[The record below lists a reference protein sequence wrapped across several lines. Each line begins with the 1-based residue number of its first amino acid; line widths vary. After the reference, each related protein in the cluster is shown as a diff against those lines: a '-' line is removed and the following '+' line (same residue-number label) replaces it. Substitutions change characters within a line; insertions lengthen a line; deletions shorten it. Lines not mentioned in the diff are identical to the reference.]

1 MLGKIVNAYACAG
14 VLLGGHVLGKIV
26 SIYACTGVLL
36 GGHMLGKIVRV
47 YACAGVLL
55 GGHVR
60 AVFSLVLIIFI
71 ICVTITLTSFREIPL
86 DVLTAPGIRVRQLT
100 VKLSN

>member
-1 MLGKIVNAYACAG
+1 MYACAGVLLGGHVLGKIVNAYACAG

-26 SIYACTGVLL
+26 SIYACT
-36 GGHMLGKIVRV
+36 
-47 YACAGVLL
+47 GVLL